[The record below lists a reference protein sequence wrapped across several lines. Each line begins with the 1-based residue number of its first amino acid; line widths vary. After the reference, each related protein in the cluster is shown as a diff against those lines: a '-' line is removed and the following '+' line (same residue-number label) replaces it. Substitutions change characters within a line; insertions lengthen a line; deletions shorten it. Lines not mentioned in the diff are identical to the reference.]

1 MQLPFSE
8 IMKELREIYDRI
20 TYLRQ
25 KGMKMKDIAGCID
38 FAPSVLSA
46 LYTTVLPTFFKN
58 IEKGESHE
66 AALDNALIWVNNVSK
81 KKLLGSIPAMK
92 KVLFSDD
99 IIPVVPESETANPFI
114 SELERNMKRT
124 AGQIAN
130 YSGIYMSYSV
140 SSGSLAMKLE
150 PYIITPAANGNYVL
164 VGHNNAYGT
173 THWGIAMM
181 NGINHIY
188 LMFNENKEPQLALFN
203 ICLKI
208 PMYDRPP
215 FLRGVYT
222 CFDYNY
228 NPIARRILFV
238 KLSDSTTREDFA
250 KLKGCLKTREELSE
264 QERKYYEYTC
274 GQEDVVRM
282 CNIPSPTMHEDD
294 LITEKRIL
302 AMNTATE
309 RKPMQLHD
317 GSRHDEG

>member
-1 MQLPFSE
+1 
-8 IMKELREIYDRI
+8 MKELREIYDRI

-46 LYTTVLPTFFKN
+46 LYTTVLPAFFKN

-99 IIPVVPESETANPFI
+99 IIPVVPESETTNPFI
-114 SELERNMKRT
+114 ST
-124 AGQIAN
+124 

-238 KLSDSTTREDFA
+238 KLSDSEAKGMSQNTR
-250 KLKGCLKTREELSE
+250 G
-264 QERKYYEYTC
+264 
-274 GQEDVVRM
+274 
-282 CNIPSPTMHEDD
+282 
-294 LITEKRIL
+294 
-302 AMNTATE
+302 TE
-309 RKPMQLHD
+309 RAGAQIL
-317 GSRHDEG
+317 